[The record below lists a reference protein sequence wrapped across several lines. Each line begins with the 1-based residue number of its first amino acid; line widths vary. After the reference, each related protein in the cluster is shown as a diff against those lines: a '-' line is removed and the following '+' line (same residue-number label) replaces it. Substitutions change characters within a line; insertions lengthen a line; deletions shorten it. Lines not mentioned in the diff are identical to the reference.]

1 MRRLQQMREERG
13 LNQKKVAEDLN
24 ISRSAYSSYET
35 GAREPSLDMLIKM
48 ADYFGLSV
56 DELLSHCASHPTR
69 DSLLSSRE
77 RKLIYGFRLLK
88 EPGKMRVENVVD
100 FENDMQQQEQAAQD

>member
-1 MRRLQQMREERG
+1 MKKLKQIREERG
-13 LNQKKVAEDLN
+13 LKQKKVADDLN

-35 GAREPSLDMLIKM
+35 GAREASHDMLIKM

-56 DELLSHCASHPTR
+56 DELLSHCASRPTR

-77 RKLIYGFRLLK
+77 RKLVYGFRLLK
-88 EPGKMRVENVVD
+88 EPGKMRVENVLD
-100 FENDMQQQEQAAQD
+100 FENDMQQREKAAQD